1 MLRKTSGPLLQ
12 QVDHKWTD
20 AETALLQ
27 IEQREE
33 EQSSSMERGFEY
45 RPKTS
50 FAGHEGSR
58 PTERRPMQRS
68 MSLSNGLQRRD
79 SQRVVIRPDPAF
91 TKFDPENDGDDL

>member
-1 MLRKTSGPLLQ
+1 
-12 QVDHKWTD
+12 
-20 AETALLQ
+20 
-27 IEQREE
+27 
-33 EQSSSMERGFEY
+33 MERGFEY

-79 SQRVVIRPDPAF
+79 SQRVVIRPDPSF
-91 TKFDPENDGDDL
+91 TKVINRVFNVTYFVEKVEKKCYVLIILAVYIKDASFVLNEY